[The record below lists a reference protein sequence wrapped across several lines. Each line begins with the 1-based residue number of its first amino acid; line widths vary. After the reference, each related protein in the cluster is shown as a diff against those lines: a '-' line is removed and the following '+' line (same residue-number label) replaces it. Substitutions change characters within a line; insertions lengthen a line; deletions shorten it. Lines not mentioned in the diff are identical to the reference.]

1 MKRDGLYYEQFIDVP
16 YTGEVTRDQ
25 QGLFKNDKA
34 EGAWFFYWVNGQ
46 LNLQERQEEWCSGH
60 LPV

>member
-1 MKRDGLYYEQFIDVP
+1 MKRNGLYYEQFTNIP

-25 QGLFKNDKA
+25 QGLFKNGKA
-34 EGAWFFYWVNGQ
+34 DVAWVCYWVNGQ
-46 LNLQERQEEWCSGH
+46 LNLQERQEGWCAGH